1 MAKKFNITGTCIP
14 ARHYMAD
21 VSTKI
26 AKIMQMVE
34 DEDYFIINRPR
45 QYGKT
50 TTLFTIAER
59 LEKTGEYLVFNIS
72 FEGLGDTVFQD
83 EKHFASGFLKQLV
96 RRTPKKFGKIA
107 KWLTEVE
114 PTVERLDDLS
124 LVITSLV
131 KKTTKKVVVL
141 IDEVD
146 KSSNNQLF
154 ISF

>member
-26 AKIMQMVE
+26 TKILQMVE

-72 FEGLGDTVFQD
+72 FEGVGDLVFQD
-83 EKHFASGFLKQLV
+83 EKLFASSFLKQLI
-96 RRTPKKFGKIA
+96 RRAPKKF
-107 KWLTEVE
+107 VFN
-114 PTVERLDDLS
+114 
-124 LVITSLV
+124 
-131 KKTTKKVVVL
+131 KKY
-141 IDEVD
+141 
-146 KSSNNQLF
+146 
-154 ISF
+154 